1 MATGDLAASKG
12 LKTYTSAQ
20 DRRLGYDNDNQRGDD
35 IAAAM
40 LRLDALE
47 KTGGNRPTVILR
59 KGNDQNT
66 PDTANAWGAV
76 TWDVEEYDPAN
87 LHDAVVNRETVV
99 LPSNGTVSVNALV
112 KIGTTNAGHVA
123 RVRLTRNNV
132 PVPGTSIDDK
142 TGNPVPAEPLPALNT
157 MLAVSAGD
165 VLRIEVSTNYGR
177 LPIRQDQCR
186 WSVAY
191 NTLT

>member
-1 MATGDLAASKG
+1 MATGDAAAAAG
-12 LKTYTSAQ
+12 LKTFTGA
-20 DRRLGYDNDNQRGDD
+20 DRVNKTHDALNTRGDEL
-35 IAAAM
+35 AAA
-40 LRLDALE
+40 LSRIAQLE

-66 PDTANAWGAV
+66 PDTANAWGPV
-76 TWDVEEYDPAN
+76 TWDVEEYDPAGM
-87 LHDAVVNRETVV
+87 HDATINRETVV
-99 LPSNGTVSVNALV
+99 VPSTGTVIVQALV
-112 KIGTTNAGHVA
+112 KIGTTNAGHVT
-123 RVRLTRNNV
+123 RVRLTRNGV

-142 TGNPVPAEPLPALNT
+142 VGNPVPAEPLPALNT

-177 LPIRQDQCR
+177 LPIRPDQCR